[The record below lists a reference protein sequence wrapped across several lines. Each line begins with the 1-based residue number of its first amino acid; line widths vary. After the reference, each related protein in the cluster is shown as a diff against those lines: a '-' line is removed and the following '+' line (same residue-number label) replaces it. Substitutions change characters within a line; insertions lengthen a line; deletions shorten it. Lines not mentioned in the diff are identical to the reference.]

1 MRSRADVAVAMLQAA
16 TMFYPVY
23 TSITRVTDGK
33 HFPGDVLAGAA
44 LGTAVQTFNCL
55 CSMRLFS
62 TPAMKPYTAADATT
76 PKHPIGR
83 A

>member
-1 MRSRADVAVAMLQAA
+1 MAVLVLQAVAL
-16 TMFYPVY
+16 FYPFY

-44 LGTAVQTFNCL
+44 IGTAIQTLNCL
-55 CSMRLFS
+55 CSMKLFS
-62 TPAMKPYTAADATT
+62 TPALKPYTAVV
-76 PKHPIGR
+76 KHPIER

>member
-16 TMFYPVY
+16 AMLYPVY
-23 TSITRVTDGK
+23 TSITRVTDAK